1 MFFDPAN
8 HQHPAF
14 REGMRDIFAVA
25 PGIWA
30 WGLMTGVAMVQSG
43 LSVDVATAMTVLV
56 YAGSSQLAA
65 TPMMAAGAP
74 FWVVIATAFCVNLRF
89 VVFSMHLRQYLM
101 PWPRWQRMCVG
112 YMTADLS
119 YVMFVKRFPHPAQDQ
134 AGQRAEMAYLSGNV
148 FLNWFGWQIASLVGV
163 FMASQI
169 PGSWGLGFAGVL
181 ALVGVMCSLSDT
193 HLRRVSAGV
202 SGAAAVAAFA
212 LPLKL
217 NIVVGIAAAVA
228 MCLLLERTAFA
239 DKEARA

>member
-8 HQHPAF
+8 HRHPAF
-14 REGMRDIFAVA
+14 REGMRDILAVA

-89 VVFSMHLRQYLM
+89 VVFSMHLRPYLM

-228 MCLLLERTAFA
+228 MCLLLERTALA

>member
-89 VVFSMHLRQYLM
+89 VVFSMHLRPYLM

-119 YVMFVKRFPHPAQDQ
+119 YVMFVKRFPHPATDP

-163 FMASQI
+163 FMASHI

-193 HLRRVSAGV
+193 PLRRVSAGV

-228 MCLLLERTAFA
+228 MCLLLERTALA
-239 DKEARA
+239 DKEAQA

>member
-1 MFFDPAN
+1 
-8 HQHPAF
+8 
-14 REGMRDIFAVA
+14 
-25 PGIWA
+25 
-30 WGLMTGVAMVQSG
+30 
-43 LSVDVATAMTVLV
+43 MTVLV

-228 MCLLLERTAFA
+228 MCLLLERTALA

>member
-14 REGMRDIFAVA
+14 KEGMRDILSVA

-43 LSVDVATAMTVLV
+43 LSVEVSTAMTLLV
-56 YAGSSQLAA
+56 YAGSSQLAV
-65 TPMMAAGAP
+65 TPMLAAGAP
-74 FWVVIATAFCVNLRF
+74 FGVVLATAFCVNLRF

-101 PWPRWQRMCVG
+101 NWPRWQRMCVG
-112 YMTADLS
+112 YITADMS
-119 YVMFVKRFPHPAQDQ
+119 YVMFVKRFPEPAQE
-134 AGQRAEMAYLSGNV
+134 AEGQRAEMAYLSGNC
-148 FLNWFGWQIASLVGV
+148 FLNWIGWQISSLIGV

-181 ALVGVMCSLSDT
+181 ALVGVMCSLSDSR
-193 HLRRVSAGV
+193 LRRVSAGV
-202 SGAAAVAAFA
+202 AGAAAVAAYA

-217 NIVVGIAAAVA
+217 NIVVAIAAAVA
-228 MCLLLERTAFA
+228 MCLLLERSPLAG
-239 DKEARA
+239 KEAHR